1 MLGYG
6 TGFDVRALINVDV
19 SGKAA
24 AFFANVPWLG
34 IYVGKIPA
42 LVRPVQISI
51 SHGQKSAERRVIR
64 GSTTRDLFHYL
75 VCHLS
80 VRLVTLLSR
89 PFTRRT
95 TRTFRT
101 RLLLL

>member
-1 MLGYG
+1 MGPG
-6 TGFDVRALINVDV
+6 SVCRAVAKADV
-19 SGKAA
+19 SDRAA
-24 AFFANVPWLG
+24 TFFANVPWLG

-42 LVRPVQISI
+42 LVRPVQMFI
-51 SHGQKSAERRVIR
+51 SHGQKSAERRMIR

-80 VRLVTLLSR
+80 AHLVTPLSR

-95 TRTFRT
+95 MKTSQTRRP
-101 RLLLL
+101 LP